1 MVDLGILG
9 RNGPILVKDIQKG
22 HRMEKPEFSPNFFG
36 EVMKNCWEA
45 DPKERPTFCDLE
57 EKITDYIKLL
67 VGHDYLDT
75 NIKEVD
81 PSKNVVNHSSTSSLA
96 PPVTKTVLNK
106 SPGGKRRLQ
115 FRNDSQ
121 EMNLIEMI

>member
-1 MVDLGILG
+1 MDFGILG
-9 RNGPILVKDIQKG
+9 RNGPILVKDIQNG

-75 NIKEVD
+75 NLEVD
-81 PSKNVVNHSSTSSLA
+81 SSKNVVNHSSTSSLV